1 MIEVHSLASWLR
13 VVDGVSSKSHVDSLS
28 GTSFTSLGAEHY
40 LGQQGRLAGGSLAV
54 VGIHIAVIQTN
65 WTSGNLTGVRVV
77 LAASRKVGKI

>member
-28 GTSFTSLGAEHY
+28 STAFTSLGAEHY
-40 LGQQGRLAGGSLAV
+40 LGQQGRAWSLVAV
-54 VGIHIAVIQTN
+54 VGIYIAEIQTK
-65 WTSGNLTGVRVV
+65 WTSGNLTGGRVV